1 MLPAQV
7 PHFPSGYGSKRRQI
21 AVQNRGIPPDSSVVA
36 CLVALAPCARV
47 LCGGRNIDLY
57 RVALTEHVRY
67 RRKTFRASSFPIRQ
81 YIWMEFLMVENSWS
95 TGVAIGD
102 IVKSLFGGGGNDK
115 LGRVR

>member
-21 AVQNRGIPPDSSVVA
+21 AVRNRGIPPDSSMVA
-36 CLVALAPCARV
+36 CVVALAPCARV

-67 RRKTFRASSFPIRQ
+67 RRKTFRASSFPIGQ
-81 YIWMEFLMVENSWS
+81 HVWMDFLLVESPWS
-95 TGVAIGD
+95 KGVAIGD
-102 IVKSLFGGGGNDK
+102 VVNSLFGGRGE
-115 LGRVR
+115 